1 MPQNIYDAD
10 SAKTVFGLYRKHGLG
25 PFANWLTMKQDSIER
40 VEVVDSLRF
49 PETRKSAEKL
59 IEFYKFKID
68 ELESMLAESE
78 STSA

>member
-1 MPQNIYDAD
+1 MKDNDAD
-10 SAKTVFGLYRKHGLG
+10 FAKIVFGLYREYGLG
-25 PFANWLTMKQDSIER
+25 RFANLLTMKQDSIER
-40 VEVVDSLRF
+40 VEVVKSLRF